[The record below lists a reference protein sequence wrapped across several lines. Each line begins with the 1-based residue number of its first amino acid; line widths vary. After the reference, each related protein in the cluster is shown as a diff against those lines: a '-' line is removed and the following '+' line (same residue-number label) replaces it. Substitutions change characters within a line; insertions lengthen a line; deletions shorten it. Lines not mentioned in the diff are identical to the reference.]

1 MKRILSLTVLLF
13 FIFSSDMYSK
23 DNTKILFYN
32 IDLKKEIG
40 STTWIY
46 IKKGFNQA
54 KTLKADQII
63 ISMNT
68 YGGEVVYADSI
79 RTKILHSQIPVTV
92 FIDNNAASAGA
103 LISIA
108 ADKIYMRSSGTIGAA
123 SVVDQTGKKMP
134 DKYQSYMRATM
145 RATAEYHGKDTIIT
159 KNDTTYRWKRDPKIA
174 EAMVDERT
182 YIKGIIDSTQVLTFT
197 TEEALKY
204 GFCDATAKNINDVMK
219 AEANGKGYELKKFQP
234 NAWDNIK
241 GFMTSPYFQS
251 ILIMLI
257 IGGLYFEL
265 QSPGVGFALLVSVIS
280 AILYFSPLYI
290 DGLAESWEVIL
301 FILGIVLVLLEIFV
315 IPGIGIAGISGTIL
329 IIIGLTLSLIHNVE
343 FDFTTVK
350 MGNISTALLTVI
362 SGIVLGFILTLYL
375 SNQIGRNGLFKKLA
389 LNTKLEKEKGYTS
402 SIKEHSELIGK
413 QGVAHTDLRPSGKV
427 IVDNEVYDA
436 ISINGIYIEKGST
449 ITVKRH
455 EYGQIYVL

>member
-1 MKRILSLTVLLF
+1 MKKILSITILFLL
-13 FIFSSDMYSK
+13 IFSKGLYGK
-23 DNTKILFYN
+23 DNTKMLFYN
-32 IDLKKEIG
+32 IDLKKEVG

-46 IKKGFNQA
+46 IKEGFNQA
-54 KTLKADQII
+54 KALKADEII

-79 RTKILHSQIPVTV
+79 RTKILHSKIPVTV

-108 ADKIYMRSSGTIGAA
+108 ADKIYMRGSGTIGAA

-145 RATAEYHGKDTIIT
+145 RATAEYHGKDTIVN
-159 KNDTTYRWKRDPKIA
+159 KNDTVYRWKRDPKIA

-182 YIKGIIDSTQVLTFT
+182 YIEGIIDSMQVLTFT

-204 GFCDATAKNINDVMK
+204 GFCDAMAENIDDVMK
-219 AEANGKGYELKKFQP
+219 TEANGKEYELKSFQP
-234 NAWDNIK
+234 DTWDNIK
-241 GFMTSPYFQS
+241 GFMTSPYLQS
-251 ILIMLI
+251 VLIMLI

-265 QSPGVGFALLVSVIS
+265 QSPGVGFALLVSVVA

-301 FILGIVLVLLEIFV
+301 FVIGVILVLLEIFV

-329 IIIGLTLSLIHNVE
+329 IIVGLTLSLIHNVE
-343 FDFTTVK
+343 FDFAPVK
-350 MGNISTALLTVI
+350 IGNMSTAFLTVI
-362 SGIVLGFILTLYL
+362 SGVVFGFILTLYI
-375 SNQIGRNGLFKKLA
+375 SSKIGRNGFLRKLA
-389 LNTKLEKEKGYTS
+389 LNTKLEKEQGYVS
-402 SIKEHSELIGK
+402 SPKEHSSLIGK
-413 QGVAHTDLRPSGKV
+413 SGTAHTDLRPSGKV
-427 IVDNEVYDA
+427 MIDDEVYDA
-436 ISINGIYIEKGST
+436 VSANGIYIEKGSS

-455 EYGQIYVL
+455 ESGQIYVV

>member
-1 MKRILSLTVLLF
+1 MLFIVILSFLF
-13 FIFSSDMYSK
+13 FSSSIYSK
-23 DNTKILFYN
+23 NNTKILFYN
-32 IDLKKEIG
+32 IDLKKEVG

-46 IKKGFNQA
+46 IKEGFNEA
-54 KTLKADQII
+54 KELKADEII

-79 RTKILHSQIPVTV
+79 RTKILHSKIPVTV

-108 ADKIYMRSSGTIGAA
+108 ADKIYMRGSGTIGAA

-145 RATAEYHGKDTIIT
+145 RATAEYHGKDTIVN
-159 KNDTTYRWKRDPKIA
+159 KNDTVYRWKRNPKIA

-182 YIKGIIDSTQVLTFT
+182 HIEGIIDSTQVLTFT

-204 GFCDATAKNINDVMK
+204 GFCDAIAETINDVMK
-219 AEANGKGYELKKFQP
+219 TEANGKEYELKSFQP
-234 NAWDNIK
+234 NTWDNIK

-265 QSPGVGFALLVSVIS
+265 QSPGIGFPLLVSVVA

-301 FILGIVLVLLEIFV
+301 FVIGIVLVLLEIFV
-315 IPGIGIAGISGTIL
+315 IPGVGIAGVLGTIL
-329 IIIGLTLSLIHNVE
+329 IIVGLTLSLIHNVE
-343 FDFTTVK
+343 YDFAPVK
-350 MGNISTALLTVI
+350 TSSINKAFLTVI
-362 SGIVLGFILTLYL
+362 SGVVLGFILTLYI
-375 SNQIGRNGLFKKLA
+375 SSKIGKNGLFRKLA
-389 LNTKLEKEKGYTS
+389 LNTKLEKEKGYVS
-402 SIKEHSELIGK
+402 NPKEFSKLIGK
-413 QGVAHTDLRPSGKV
+413 KGLAHTDLRPSGKV
-427 IVDNEVYDA
+427 MIDNEVYDA
-436 ISINGIYIEKGST
+436 VSANGLYIEKGSS

-455 EYGQIYVL
+455 ETGQIYVI